1 MTNTNYYDGYVDH
14 MWRFY
19 IRNQTATLDTLGNAS
34 RENWTVCD
42 SIYHKSSPFRQE
54 VLSAYYAPYST
65 GTAQDNLTVYCEE
78 HNVTT
83 EQANNAI
90 RSIRTITAVERG
102 LLDRLPPEQR
112 KAFRHAPGSGKRTV
126 VASSGLIEM
135 TGKTELTGK
144 DDPTGNNA
152 DHSEQSNQHSEP
164 TPNHAEE

>member
-42 SIYHKSSPFRQE
+42 SIYHKSNPFRQE
-54 VLSAYYAPYST
+54 ILSTYYAPYFT

-78 HNVTT
+78 HNVST
-83 EQANNAI
+83 EQANNAL

-112 KAFRHAPGSGKRTV
+112 RSFRHAPGSGKRTV
-126 VASSGLIEM
+126 VAGGLIEM
-135 TGKTELTGK
+135 TGKTELTGQ
-144 DDPTGNNA
+144 
-152 DHSEQSNQHSEP
+152 HSEQDNPHSE
-164 TPNHAEE
+164 TTIAHTEE